1 MNTEDTEKFLNMVFE
16 AYRNGH
22 SSLFHVYLNL
32 REEQERAGKTN
43 LPSYITVRSRFQVQ
57 KMIQSLKKRASD
69 STKRQGET
77 PMERENFQPNTL
89 HLLDALIATLNF
101 RPKVECPPE
110 LRERLSQLQIAIGA
124 YFCAGPQGYDD
135 CNWNCRYVGTEKCNY
150 KCRYSCA
157 GPQGIPG
164 TEAAGAFDST
174 DENET
179 DLTAQDLRRELVALR
194 KKVQKFCRRHNGD
207 IYDLFHILRS
217 FCEEEAELRREE
229 SARRANVL
237 SKAPERS
244 E

>member
-1 MNTEDTEKFLNMVFE
+1 
-16 AYRNGH
+16 
-22 SSLFHVYLNL
+22 
-32 REEQERAGKTN
+32 
-43 LPSYITVRSRFQVQ
+43 
-57 KMIQSLKKRASD
+57 
-69 STKRQGET
+69 
-77 PMERENFQPNTL
+77 MERENFQLNTL

-110 LRERLSQLQIAIGA
+110 LRGRLSQLQIAIGA
-124 YFCAGPQGYDD
+124 YFCAGPRGCDD
-135 CNWNCRYVGTEKCNY
+135 CGWNCRYVGTEKCNY

-164 TEAAGAFDST
+164 AAAAGAFDST

-207 IYDLFHILRS
+207 IYDLFHILRN

-229 SARRANVL
+229 SARQG
-237 SKAPERS
+237 E
-244 E
+244 